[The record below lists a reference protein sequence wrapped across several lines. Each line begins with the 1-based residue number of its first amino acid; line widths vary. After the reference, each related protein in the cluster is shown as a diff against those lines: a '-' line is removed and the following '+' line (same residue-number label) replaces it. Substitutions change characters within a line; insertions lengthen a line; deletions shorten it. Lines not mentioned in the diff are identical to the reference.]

1 MKFQNQRSDAMA
13 ISEDARDGSVNQA
26 SAADAGSPGDQRDE
40 QRRLRR
46 LLRVLLFTAI
56 LLVLVRIFVLE
67 PYGIPTGS
75 MRPTILEGD
84 VILVSKL
91 PYTIRSIQYI
101 PFTRISIPY
110 LELPGLGTLERGD
123 IVVFEYPMFAG
134 GLEPGEESQFVKR
147 TVAIK
152 GDTIQLLDGRIRVN
166 GEEVPGVLDE
176 GDDKPPR
183 RAPIRNSRAVDVLQG
198 EERLVVPFAGYE
210 LQLDSVRAAN
220 WRLLIE
226 SEGVHVEYRNRI
238 VFLDGLP
245 ALSYTFRR
253 DYFFALGD
261 NSGASRDSRFF
272 GFIPYE
278 NLIGQAWLIYW
289 SRNPD
294 TGDIRW
300 DRLGRLVR

>member
-1 MKFQNQRSDAMA
+1 MA
-13 ISEDARDGSVNQA
+13 TSEDARERSVDPA
-26 SAADAGSPGDQRDE
+26 PDTDARLHADHRDD

-101 PFTRISIPY
+101 PFTRIAIPY
-110 LELPGLGTLERGD
+110 LELPGLGTLEHGD
-123 IVVFEYPMFAG
+123 IVVFEYPAFAG

-147 TVAIK
+147 TAAIK
-152 GDTIQLLDGRIRVN
+152 GDTIQLLNGRIRVN
-166 GEEVPGVLDE
+166 GDEVPGVLDE
-176 GDDKPPR
+176 GDDEPPR
-183 RAPIRNSRAVDVLQG
+183 RSPIRNSRAAAILQG
-198 EERLVVPFAGYE
+198 EERLIVPYAGYE
-210 LQLDSVRAAN
+210 LLLDSARAEN
-220 WRLLIE
+220 WRPLIE
-226 SEGVHVEYRNRI
+226 SEGVRVEYRNRI

-245 ALSYTFRR
+245 SLSYTFRR

-289 SRNPD
+289 SRDPD